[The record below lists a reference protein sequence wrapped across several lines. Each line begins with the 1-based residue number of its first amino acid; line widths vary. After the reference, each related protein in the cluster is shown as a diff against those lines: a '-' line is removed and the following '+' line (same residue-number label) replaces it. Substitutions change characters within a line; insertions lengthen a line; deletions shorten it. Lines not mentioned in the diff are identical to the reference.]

1 MSHAV
6 SERLNRKF
14 ASLFTTGLL
23 QWNKHI
29 NKREM
34 PWKGEKDPYKIWLS
48 EIILQQ
54 TRVEQGLKYYL
65 RFIETYPTIAALARA
80 PEQEVFKLWEG
91 LGYYS
96 RCKNLILTA
105 KEICNLHEG
114 IFPVR
119 HETIRQLKGIGDYTA
134 AAIASFAYD
143 EPHAVVDGNVL
154 RVLSRIFDLHEPI
167 DATTGKKRF
176 SDIAQ
181 QLLPRKRAAEF
192 NQAIMDFGATICRPM
207 PCCTD
212 CFFQKHCQAFLN
224 GTAPNLPVKQKK
236 TLVRDRYFNYIV
248 LQHQERFALQQ
259 RTGEDIWQNLFHF
272 PLVET
277 TKHMSSTVVLHK
289 FMKLQ
294 KLAESS
300 LQQLQTSVLSKQR
313 LSHQLIHFQFIKAAL
328 HTTTVAGDYLWI
340 TASELKLYPL
350 PKGLQ
355 TYVQQ
360 HF

>member
-1 MSHAV
+1 
-6 SERLNRKF
+6 
-14 ASLFTTGLL
+14 
-23 QWNKHI
+23 
-29 NKREM
+29 
-34 PWKGEKDPYKIWLS
+34 
-48 EIILQQ
+48 
-54 TRVEQGLKYYL
+54 
-65 RFIETYPTIAALARA
+65 
-80 PEQEVFKLWEG
+80 
-91 LGYYS
+91 
-96 RCKNLILTA
+96 
-105 KEICNLHEG
+105 
-114 IFPVR
+114 
-119 HETIRQLKGIGDYTA
+119 
-134 AAIASFAYD
+134 
-143 EPHAVVDGNVL
+143 
-154 RVLSRIFDLHEPI
+154 
-167 DATTGKKRF
+167 
-176 SDIAQ
+176 
-181 QLLPRKRAAEF
+181 
-192 NQAIMDFGATICRPM
+192 MDFGATICRPM

-289 FMKLQ
+289 FIKLQ